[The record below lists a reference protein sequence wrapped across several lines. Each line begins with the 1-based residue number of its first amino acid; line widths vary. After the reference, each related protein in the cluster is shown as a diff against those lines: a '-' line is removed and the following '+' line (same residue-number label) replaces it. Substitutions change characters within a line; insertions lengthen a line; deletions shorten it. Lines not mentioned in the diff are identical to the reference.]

1 MANAPGKIAR
11 RKKREAMIDM
21 ARYIGQTEYQHGT
34 PLRTGVLLVNLGTPE
49 APTAKELR
57 PYLRQFL
64 GDPRV
69 IEWPAWLW
77 KPILNGIILNV
88 RPKKSAK
95 LYASIW
101 TDQGSPLLV
110 YSQRITDQ
118 LRTTLQAEWGDT
130 ILVELAMRYG
140 RPSIQEK
147 LEAMRQ
153 ANVQR
158 LLILPL
164 FPQYS
169 ATTTATIYDV
179 IFDELRRWRWMP
191 ELRTINSYHD
201 HPLYIRALA
210 ASIRQTW
217 ERSGRAEKLL
227 FSFHGI
233 PKSYFEKGDP
243 YHCYCHKSAR
253 LVAEELGLA
262 REAYQVCFQSR
273 FGPEEWLQPYTDKTL
288 EAWAEHGVG
297 SVDTLCPGF
306 AVDCLETLEE
316 MAEENKEVFLEAGG
330 KDYRYIPCL
339 NDNTDQMTLMLDLV
353 RTHLSGWQPPAAD
366 DVRQSLAAYQRMVET
381 EPIHQA
387 D

>member
-1 MANAPGKIAR
+1 
-11 RKKREAMIDM
+11 M
-21 ARYIGQTEYQHGT
+21 ARYIGHTEFQHDT
-34 PLRTGVLLVNLGTPE
+34 PPRMGVLLVNLGTPE
-49 APTAKELR
+49 APTATELR

-64 GDPRV
+64 SDPRV

-118 LRTTLQAEWGDT
+118 LRTMLQTEWGDA

-147 LEAMRQ
+147 LEAMRR

-179 IFDELRRWRWMP
+179 VFDELKRWRWMP
-191 ELRTINSYHD
+191 ELRTISGYHD
-201 HPLYIRALA
+201 HQLYIRALTE
-210 ASIRQTW
+210 SIRRAW
-217 ERSGRAEKLL
+217 ERTGRADKLL

-262 REAYQVCFQSR
+262 REGYQVCFQSR
-273 FGPEEWLQPYTDKTL
+273 FGPEAWLQPYTDKTL
-288 EAWAEHGVG
+288 EAWAEQGVN
-297 SVDTLCPGF
+297 SVNTICPGF

-316 MAEENKEVFLEAGG
+316 IAEENRETFLEAGG
-330 KDYRYIPCL
+330 KEYRYIPCL
-339 NDNTDQMTLMLDLV
+339 NDSPDQIALMVDLV
-353 RTHLSGWQPPAAD
+353 RANLSGWQPPTSDA
-366 DVRQSLAAYQRMVET
+366 VRQSFDAYKRM
-381 EPIHQA
+381 QA
-387 D
+387 GAE

>member
-1 MANAPGKIAR
+1 
-11 RKKREAMIDM
+11 M
-21 ARYIGQTEYQHGT
+21 ARYIGQTEYLHGT
-34 PLRTGVLLVNLGTPE
+34 PPRTGVLLVNLGTPE
-49 APTAKELR
+49 APTAKGLR

-88 RPKKSAK
+88 RPKNSAK

-101 TDQGSPLLV
+101 TDQGSPLLA

-118 LRTTLQAEWGDT
+118 LRTTLQAEWDDA

-158 LLILPL
+158 LLIVPL

-179 IFDELRRWRWMP
+179 VFDELKRWRWMP
-191 ELRTINSYHD
+191 ELRTVTGYHD
-201 HPLYIRALA
+201 HPLYIRALS
-210 ASIRQTW
+210 ASIRHAREQ
-217 ERSGRAEKLL
+217 SGRAEKLL

-262 REAYQVCFQSR
+262 HDAYQVCFQSR

-288 EAWAEHGVG
+288 ESWAKQGVG
-297 SVDTLCPGF
+297 SVDTICPGF

-316 MAEENKEVFLEAGG
+316 MAEENREVFLEAGG
-330 KDYRYIPCL
+330 KEYRYIPCL
-339 NDNTDQMTLMLDLV
+339 NDGADQIALMLDLV
-353 RTHLSGWQPPAAD
+353 RRNLHGWQPPVAD
-366 DVRQSLAAYQRMVET
+366 DLRRGLAAYQQMVET
-381 EPIHQA
+381 APT
-387 D
+387 